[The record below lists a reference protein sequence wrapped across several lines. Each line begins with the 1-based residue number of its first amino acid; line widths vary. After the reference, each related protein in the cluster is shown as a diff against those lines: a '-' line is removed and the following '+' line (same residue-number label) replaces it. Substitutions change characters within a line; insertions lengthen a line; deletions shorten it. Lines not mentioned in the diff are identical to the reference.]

1 MQVVNELRRTAA
13 ERLEE
18 EILKQYKRSCKRVPM
33 VEQEEIQGESLIS
46 REGQKNVL
54 SVLVETKNQ
63 LRVAARSEDV
73 RRIYVESHLAAAMCS
88 NQEEREEIQRL
99 YEESKIP
106 WYIDFCRTVFP
117 RAGEAPDLN
126 SRWKAS
132 LCRLPWKGATCKKQW
147 STWHIAKK
155 GWKTRFVRTIICI
168 H

>member
-1 MQVVNELRRTAA
+1 
-13 ERLEE
+13 
-18 EILKQYKRSCKRVPM
+18 M

-106 WYIDFCRTVFP
+106 WYIVLPHIFRE
-117 RAGEAPDLN
+117 RAKRLLD
-126 SRWKAS
+126 SRWKAI
-132 LCRLPWKGATCKKQW
+132 CEVPWKGALVRNVESLAYLQ
-147 STWHIAKK
+147 KK
-155 GWKTRFVRTIICI
+155 GLEKHGSCGPSFVYIEQKAVEFLKKRG
-168 H
+168 